1 MYQQLLSP
9 AEIASVPLFHS
20 LKPGQLRRIAAHMQR
35 LELANGAQLFAQE
48 QEAAAFYLV
57 QSGNIVL
64 KRTSMKGDEK
74 VMDIVQPGQTFAEAV
89 MFMDRHT
96 YPVSATAS
104 GHSVLIEIDSENF
117 KSVLAESIDTCFRI
131 MGDLSVRLR
140 RWVEE
145 IDRLTLQNATCR
157 IMGYLNN
164 QLPHDADGPVEV
176 VLPAPKNRIASRLS
190 ITPETLSRIFSELQ
204 HEGLL
209 SIRGKV
215 VSIHDIEVF
224 RRANGGFLE

>member
-20 LKPGQLRRIAAHMQR
+20 LSPDQLRRIAAHMQR
-35 LELANGAQLFAQE
+35 LELADGEQLFAQE
-48 QEAAAFYLV
+48 QEAAAFYLL

-74 VMDIVQPGQTFAEAV
+74 VMEIVQPGQTFAEAV

-96 YPVSATAS
+96 YPVSAAAS
-104 GHSVLIEIDSENF
+104 GHSILIEINSENF

-164 QLPHDADGPVEV
+164 QLPQDADGVVEV